1 MADRFCGF
9 PNGTN
14 VSDSARQDLY
24 FMHDA
29 NGTAVVELSD
39 CARVERP
46 RVLKVKKIVHVL
58 AHRRPTQWIFNVC
71 VLFPRRDR

>member
-9 PNGTN
+9 PTGTN

-29 NGTAVVELSD
+29 NGTAIVELSD
-39 CARVERP
+39 CARVKRP
-46 RVLKVKKIVHVL
+46 RLLKVTKIPCVGAPETESMDLH
-58 AHRRPTQWIFNVC
+58 VC
-71 VLFPRRDR
+71 VPFPRRDR